1 MIISD
6 SIIHDIP
13 PVSSNKPTLSLS
25 IYISNAWRT
34 NNPRVSIEFPY
45 ILSRKIPGF
54 TDANLSPLPLFSK
67 KERRR
72 KKLIYAEKT
81 NETGIEKRNEIF
93 SINHGMDEGRGGKEM
108 EILSSYKRVSV
119 LLEFSRREPDRAL
132 ANSRVL
138 KENTVVSH
146 THTRK
151 IFISAREKVYHITG
165 HRVAANRFLQFHNLV
180 ADIPRNCTTNNDY
193 DIIGL

>member
-1 MIISD
+1 M
-6 SIIHDIP
+6 
-13 PVSSNKPTLSLS
+13 
-25 IYISNAWRT
+25 
-34 NNPRVSIEFPY
+34 SIEFPY

-67 KERRR
+67 KR
-72 KKLIYAEKT
+72 KKKKEESNIRGKDKR
-81 NETGIEKRNEIF
+81 NRDIEKRNEIF

>member
-1 MIISD
+1 MTFRPY
-6 SIIHDIP
+6 HRT
-13 PVSSNKPTLSLS
+13 NLLSLS
-25 IYISNAWRT
+25 IYIYRMLGEQITRECRSNSHIFYR
-34 NNPRVSIEFPY
+34 EKFP
-45 ILSRKIPGF
+45 
-54 TDANLSPLPLFSK
+54 DSPTLIFPPFPFFRK
-67 KERRR
+67 KERRRR